1 MIKTF
6 HCCISFLNLG
16 QFITVQWPGA
26 TTGGLQEPCWS
37 MTSQGESSNFFLSVV
52 CKYMTIYW
60 AWGFQIWKFLYDNC
74 VFTVIWIY
82 LKLLWYLILV
92 LMKSLCTS
100 TCIFWEDV
108 LLVKL
113 QHACLKDAN
122 KFWNILTVERPTMP
136 WQTGWQMRGPWPVQ
150 TSSSC

>member
-1 MIKTF
+1 MINSF

-16 QFITVQWPGA
+16 QFITVLWPGA
-26 TTGGLQEPCWS
+26 TTGGLQEPCLS

-60 AWGFQIWKFLYDNC
+60 AWGFQIWKFLHDNC

-92 LMKSLCTS
+92 LIKKFVYKYMYFWGR
-100 TCIFWEDV
+100 CIVGEAA
-108 LLVKL
+108 
-113 QHACLKDAN
+113 ACLKDAN

-136 WQTGWQMRGPWPVQ
+136 WQTGWQTRGPWPVQ
-150 TSSSC
+150 ISSSC